1 MPVLVEEKTR
11 SKRERGRATGS
22 EHEELQ
28 ETVEGS
34 GEREMGLT
42 HRSSRSDAERSRPPA
57 SVVDDVRPPPCFRAA
72 GAYEAA
78 AKALLCDD
86 NIDSRSG
93 EFCVC
98 VC

>member
-1 MPVLVEEKTR
+1 
-11 SKRERGRATGS
+11 
-22 EHEELQ
+22 
-28 ETVEGS
+28 
-34 GEREMGLT
+34 
-42 HRSSRSDAERSRPPA
+42 
-57 SVVDDVRPPPCFRAA
+57 VVDDVRPPPCFRAA